1 MGISASSSIHWPVH
15 TVWTVSS
22 RWRST
27 AMCSCPL
34 MVVST
39 GCRLPSSA
47 PPAPSL
53 SPISPSIGRTAPS
66 SSSETDDGV
75 GGGGLQGASCSRMG
89 LGRGGRPASEAP
101 QGRVAWIHHLC
112 LLLNPPTYPPLLQL
126 PAWVPREDTNV
137 LSMWVRISGYA
148 WIHVEP

>member
-1 MGISASSSIHWPVH
+1 M
-15 TVWTVSS
+15 WTVSS

-53 SPISPSIGRTAPS
+53 SPTSPSIGRTAPS
-66 SSSETDDGV
+66 SSSETIDGV
-75 GGGGLQGASCSRMG
+75 RGLRDA
-89 LGRGGRPASEAP
+89 LGWVWVEVEEQHRRLLKAGWPGPTTWA
-101 QGRVAWIHHLC
+101 C
-112 LLLNPPTYPPLLQL
+112 L
-126 PAWVPREDTNV
+126 DDD
-137 LSMWVRISGYA
+137 I
-148 WIHVEP
+148 

>member
-1 MGISASSSIHWPVH
+1 MLGHQKCAWQGDWCPQIPSMQSRELVWAVGISAPSSIHCPMH

-53 SPISPSIGRTAPS
+53 SPTSPSIGRTAPS
-66 SSSETDDGV
+66 SSSETIDGV
-75 GGGGLQGASCSRMG
+75 RGASGCFRMG
-89 LGRGGRPASEAP
+89 LGGGGRAASEAP
-101 QGRVAWIHHLC
+101 QGWVAWTHHLC
-112 LLLNPPTYPPLLQL
+112 LLR
-126 PAWVPREDTNV
+126 W
-137 LSMWVRISGYA
+137 
-148 WIHVEP
+148 